1 MTKNLRCRNQ
11 PAARRFIWAGLACAG
26 LVATSLL
33 GCRATDPFE
42 ERDPFPT
49 PQAGAVV
56 AEHPIAV
63 QVGLDIL
70 NQGGNAADAA
80 VATAL
85 ALAVVYPQAGNLG
98 GGGFAIWVP
107 HEGEPWSLDFRETT
121 PQGYRTDLYLDAQ
134 GKVVPERSLQTPLA
148 VGVPGSPLGLFELYR
163 SHGSGRVSLARLCA
177 PAISLARNGFEV
189 DAFLARDLQV
199 ESLKARLMADPA
211 ARRLFYPSGRAL
223 EEGDR
228 LVQPALAATL
238 ERYARGG
245 SAAFYSGPT
254 AEAIVAALQ
263 EADRRTGSI
272 VGDRHMTLDDLA
284 GYTAKVRKP
293 LVGWFRGH
301 QIISMG
307 PPSSGGMVLL
317 QVLAILEGFPLD
329 AEREACLEKQAM
341 GVLVAAETCGL
352 SARAV
357 HWWIEAMRRSFAD
370 RAEHLGDPD
379 HVWVPLGELLDPEWV
394 ADRRISI
401 GERAD
406 PGVQAW
412 VAPVPEG
419 SGETTHLSV
428 IDRDGNAVSMT
439 TTLNA
444 TFGSGIMVADAGF
457 LLNNEL
463 DDFALAPGVP
473 NLYGLVG
480 SEANRLRPTKR
491 PLSSMTP
498 TVVREGGGRV
508 SLVIGSPGGP
518 RIITSVLQVLLRH
531 LVYEQDLKTAIEAP
545 RLHQQWKP
553 EWTRFEGGWSSP
565 LLEALENQHAQE
577 IRLQVDAK
585 YGSVQ
590 GIHIPESGVP
600 VAVSDPR
607 RGGTG
612 AVQRTDD

>member
-1 MTKNLRCRNQ
+1 M
-11 PAARRFIWAGLACAG
+11 
-26 LVATSLL
+26 
-33 GCRATDPFE
+33 
-42 ERDPFPT
+42 
-49 PQAGAVV
+49 
-56 AEHPIAV
+56 AEHPLAV
-63 QVGLDIL
+63 QVGLEVL

-98 GGGFAIWVP
+98 GGGFALWVP
-107 HEGEPWSLDFRETT
+107 HEGEAWSLDFRETT
-121 PQGYRTDLYLDAQ
+121 PAGYRTDLYLNDA
-134 GKVVPERSLQTPLA
+134 GEVVPERSLQTPLA

-163 SHGSGRVSLARLCA
+163 SHGSGQITFARLCA
-177 PAISLARNGFEV
+177 PAIALARHGFEV
-189 DAFLARDLQV
+189 DDFLARDLRR
-199 ESLKARLMADPA
+199 ESLRARLVADPA
-211 ARRLFYPSGRAL
+211 ARRLFYPGGEAL
-223 EEGDR
+223 QEGEL

-245 SAAFYSGPT
+245 PAAFYSGPT
-254 AEAIVAALQ
+254 AQAIVETLRA
-263 EADRRTGSI
+263 ADRRTGSI
-272 VGDRHMTLDDLA
+272 VGDRHMSLEDL
-284 GYTAKVRKP
+284 GSYTAKVRKP
-293 LVGWFRGH
+293 LVGWFRGD

-329 AEREACLEKQAM
+329 AEREACLEKQDL
-341 GVLVAAETCGL
+341 GVFVAAESCGL
-352 SARAV
+352 SSRAV
-357 HWWIEAMRRSFAD
+357 HWWIEAMRRAFAD

-379 HVWVPLGELLDPEWV
+379 HVWVPLQELLAPEWV
-394 ADRRISI
+394 ATRRISI
-401 GERAD
+401 GERAN
-406 PGVQAW
+406 PNVKAW
-412 VAPVPEG
+412 VAPVPAE

-428 IDRDGNAVSMT
+428 IDRKGNAVSMT

-444 TFGSGIMVADAGF
+444 TFGSGILVGEAGF

-518 RIITSVLQVLLRH
+518 RIITSVLQVMLRH
-531 LVYEQDLKTAIEAP
+531 LVYEQDLESAVQAP

-553 EWTRFEGGWSSP
+553 QWTRFEGDWNSP

-577 IRLQVDAK
+577 VAVELETK
-585 YGSVQ
+585 FGSVQ
-590 GIHIPESGVP
+590 AIHIPESGRP

-612 AVQRTDD
+612 AVQRIED